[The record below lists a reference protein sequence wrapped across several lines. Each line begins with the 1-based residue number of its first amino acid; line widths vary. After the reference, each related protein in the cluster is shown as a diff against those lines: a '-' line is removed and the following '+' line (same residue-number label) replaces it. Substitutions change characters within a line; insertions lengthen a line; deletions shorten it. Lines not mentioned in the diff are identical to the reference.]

1 MTRTVL
7 ISGASIAGP
16 ALAFWLHRHGFR
28 PVVVERAA
36 SVRAGGYPIDVR
48 APAIEV
54 IDRMGLLPALR
65 AANIHTRHSTFVDAR
80 GRTIARL
87 TPEDF
92 TGSPEGRDVELPRG
106 DLAHLLYERTRDD
119 VEYLFE
125 DTI

>member
-1 MTRTVL
+1 MNRTVL

-28 PVVVERAA
+28 SVVVERAA
-36 SVRAGGYPIDVR
+36 TVRGGGYPIDVR
-48 APAIEV
+48 GTAIEV
-54 IDRMGLLPALR
+54 VERMGLLPALR
-65 AANIHTRHSTFVDAR
+65 AAHVDTRRTTFVDAR
-80 GRTIARL
+80 GRAIARI
-87 TPEDF
+87 TPDDF

-125 DTI
+125 D